1 MANGLRCA
9 GDLLFLIIF
18 GSVNMQRRD
27 FIKIG
32 CVLSASWGVS
42 SVGFAQ
48 VQNLNDAINKAGRQ
62 RMLSQRLAKA
72 YLQIGMGVDLDQS
85 RKILDASAA
94 LFDRQL
100 IELKNFKATAEIKD
114 GILKSEKTWL
124 VYKDLL
130 LGKAA
135 NPSDAKQV
143 LQMSDSLLTMADQ
156 VTQQLEK
163 QANSAAGKLVNIAGR
178 QRMLSQ
184 RMAKMYQAIQWEVAE
199 ASSMQSLETMRKEF
213 NSNMQLLESNAD
225 TTKSIQNELK
235 LARQQWAY
243 FDHAIRQPADARM
256 RQQYATTVATTSERI
271 LQQMDIVTGLYQA
284 LS

>member
-1 MANGLRCA
+1 
-9 GDLLFLIIF
+9 
-18 GSVNMQRRD
+18 MQRRD

-32 CVLSASWGVS
+32 CVLSASWGLS

-100 IELKNFKATAEIKD
+100 IELKNFKTTDEIKD

>member
-1 MANGLRCA
+1 
-9 GDLLFLIIF
+9 
-18 GSVNMQRRD
+18 MQRRD
-27 FIKIG
+27 MLKIG
-32 CVLSASWGVS
+32 CMLGASWGLNAVC
-42 SVGFAQ
+42 FAQ

-85 RKILDASAA
+85 RKILDSSTS

-100 IELKNFKATAEIKD
+100 IELKNFKTTAEVKD
-114 GILKSEKTWL
+114 GLLKTEKTWL
-124 VYKDLL
+124 IYKDLL

-135 NPSDAKQV
+135 NSADAREV
-143 LQMSDSLLTMADQ
+143 LQHSDSLLTMADQ

-163 QANSAAGKLVNIAGR
+163 QANSAAGKLVNVSGR

-199 ASSMQSLETMRKEF
+199 ASTMVSLETARKEF
-213 NSNMQLLESNAD
+213 NSNMHLLESHAD

-243 FDHAIRQPADARM
+243 FDHAIRQPFDARM